1 MGCLQID
8 KVDFSR
14 EAVRYNGKTYKYV
27 LSVMDVF
34 SRYVWF
40 RALPKKSSQLVSQEL
55 KQIFEEYGFPSI
67 VQHDRGTE
75 FEGNVVALFRKHN
88 ITNIRSSPYYP
99 QSQGKVE
106 KCHQSM
112 KKKIMYDLRRN
123 TKSGVN
129 WAGNLNSYQFL
140 MNDHPKKV
148 LGWKS
153 PFTVFFSRF
162 KDGKVNQNC
171 RSELS
176 NLWEEVNRN
185 RILYSEK
192 TRKMQEKTLKTPQY
206 LVGDKVFVRIRSK
219 NSRVSNKLKA
229 VKARIEECNRERYQY
244 RCSSCEGENSR
255 WILACLITDL

>member
-1 MGCLQID
+1 M
-8 KVDFSR
+8 
-14 EAVRYNGKTYKYV
+14 
-27 LSVMDVF
+27 
-34 SRYVWF
+34 
-40 RALPKKSSQLVSQEL
+40 
-55 KQIFEEYGFPSI
+55 
-67 VQHDRGTE
+67 QHDRGTE
-75 FEGNVVALFRKHN
+75 FEGNVVTLFRKHN

-112 KKKIMYDLRRN
+112 KKKIMTGLRRN
-123 TKSGVN
+123 TKSSVN
-129 WAGNLNSYQFL
+129 WAENLKSYQIL
-140 MNDHPKKV
+140 MSDHPKKV

-171 RSELS
+171 RCELS

-192 TRKMQEKTLKTPQY
+192 TCKMQEKTLKTPQY
-206 LVGDKVFVRIRSK
+206 LVGDKVYVRMRIRSK

-255 WILACLITDL
+255 WISVKDITAHALEIQKKITSTPSFRKRSAQEKSLLEKAQKADEIKR